1 MEHKSVEPIDLNAY
15 WSREFP
21 ECPPVGFLLK
31 RVYQDRWVKMRNFA
45 EDGRSPETREEYDEI
60 CARQNS
66 ALSYL
71 CEEDDRLVLI
81 TTSYSPDEK
90 PVRDQKALRELDPS
104 AKFLH
109 SVGVHELAL
118 EFDVPT
124 YWHLFM
130 SEWTFEAGCFD
141 KLMRLVAQG
150 AMFSGVF
157 NVILLGPKSNR
168 LMCLFEGGADI
179 ILESPQACDRFRERF
194 SGC

>member
-1 MEHKSVEPIDLNAY
+1 M
-15 WSREFP
+15 
-21 ECPPVGFLLK
+21 LK
-31 RVYQDRWVKMRNFA
+31 RVYQDRCVRMRNFS
-45 EDGRSPETREEYDEI
+45 EDGRSPETQEEYDEI

-71 CEEDDRLVLI
+71 YDGDDDLVLI
-81 TTSYSPDEK
+81 TTSYSRNEE
-90 PVRDQKALRELDPS
+90 PVRDQKVLREIDPT

-130 SEWTFEAGCFD
+130 SEWTFDAGCFD

-157 NVILLGPKSNR
+157 NAIVLGPQSNR
-168 LMCLFEGGADI
+168 LMCLYDGGADI
-179 ILESPQACDRFRERF
+179 ILESPQARDRFRERF
-194 SGC
+194 PG

>member
-1 MEHKSVEPIDLNAY
+1 MEPIELNAY

-21 ECPPVGFLLK
+21 DCPPVGFLLK
-31 RVYQDRWVKMRNFA
+31 RVYHDRCFGMRNFS
-45 EDGRSPETREEYDEI
+45 EDGRSPETQEEYDAI

-71 CEEDDRLVLI
+71 CDGDDSLVLI
-81 TTSYSPDEK
+81 TTSYSRNEE
-90 PVRDQKALRELDPS
+90 PVRDQKLLREFDPT

-130 SEWTFEAGCFD
+130 SEWTFEPGRFD
-141 KLMRLVAQG
+141 KIMRLVAQG

-157 NVILLGPKSNR
+157 NVILLGPRSNR
-168 LMCLFEGGADI
+168 LMCLTESGAEV
-179 ILESPQACDRFRERF
+179 ILENPQVCDRFRERF
-194 SGC
+194 PG